1 MAMLSAVAPVATA
14 QALPLVLSGDFL
26 YYGVVFFVLALVAGL
41 AGFRDVAGLSM
52 SIAKFLVLIF
62 LVLAI
67 VTLVL

>member
-1 MAMLSAVAPVATA
+1 MLSAVAPVATA

-41 AGFRDVAGLSM
+41 AGFRGVAGLSM